1 MDNIAEKISQIVEK
15 IKGDPNI
22 AEKFQ
27 KDPAGA
33 VRGLTGV
40 DVPED
45 QLQSVITAVKSKV
58 SVDSVGEALSGL
70 KNLLGKDDN

>member
-1 MDNIAEKISQIVEK
+1 MDNIAEKISQVVEK
-15 IKGDPNI
+15 IKGDPEI
-22 AEKFQ
+22 AKKFQ
-27 KDPAGA
+27 DNPADA

-70 KNLLGKDDN
+70 KGLLGKDKE

>member
-1 MDNIAEKISQIVEK
+1 MDNIAGKISEIVEK
-15 IKGDPNI
+15 FKSDPSL
-22 AEKFQ
+22 AEKF
-27 KDPAGA
+27 KSDPAEA

-45 QLQSVITAVKSKV
+45 QLQSVISAVKSKV

-70 KNLLGKDDN
+70 KNLLGKDD